1 MQGQEQEEKDTDKL
15 ENSSES
21 IIDEDLPMFS
31 SFDIEAFDESKIP
44 LPMFT
49 ATVIF
54 VFSMSVTFFMYYVAF
69 FGFPDATGS

>member
-1 MQGQEQEEKDTDKL
+1 MQGQEQEEKDMEKL
-15 ENSSES
+15 ENPSES

-31 SFDIEAFDESKIP
+31 SLDIEAFDESKIP

-49 ATVIF
+49 VTVIF
-54 VFSMSVTFFMYYVAF
+54 VFSLSVTFFMYYAAF